1 MDFDE
6 ISIDHIDQ
14 FEADREMT
22 EKLESMTSF
31 SEAMEI
37 LGGGME
43 AKKEAIDKLN
53 SMRSSYIDNLEGHEL
68 AEIVLECETWDG
80 SLEDYRMD
88 RNINEALLVGFENDL
103 MKLALAIHHGDY
115 SPYHEYVKMDEHG
128 HLVSMSEYDYY
139 KELKDNRERI
149 YSRYEELLSEQPMII
164 SNEFTW
170 I

>member
-43 AKKEAIDKLN
+43 AKKGVIDKLN
-53 SMRSSYIDNLEGHEL
+53 SMRKSYIDNLEGHEL
-68 AEIVLECETWDG
+68 AEIALECNSWDG
-80 SLEDYRMD
+80 SMEDYLMD
-88 RNINEALLVGFENDL
+88 ENRNELLLMGFGNDL
-103 MKLALAIHHGDY
+103 MKMAFAIHHGDY
-115 SPYHEYVKMDEHG
+115 SPYHDYVRMDAYG
-128 HLVSMSEYDYY
+128 HLVSMDEYEYY
-139 KELKDNRERI
+139 KELKDNRDEI
-149 YSRYEELLSEQPMII
+149 YSRYEELLSEYPLFI
-164 SNEFTW
+164 SDAFTW
-170 I
+170 M

>member
-1 MDFDE
+1 MGFDE

-43 AKKEAIDKLN
+43 AKKEVIEKLK
-53 SMRSSYIDNLEGHEL
+53 SMRKSYIDNLEGHEL

-80 SLEDYRMD
+80 SLGDYRVD
-88 RNINEALLVGFENDL
+88 ENDNEFLMMVFGNDL
-103 MKLALAIHHGDY
+103 MKMAFAMYNGDY
-115 SPYHEYVKMDEHG
+115 SPYHDYVRMDAYG
-128 HLVSMSEYDYY
+128 HLVSMDEYEYY
-139 KELKDNRERI
+139 KDLEDNREEI
-149 YSRYEELLSEQPMII
+149 YDRYEELLSENPLFI
-164 SNEFTW
+164 SDEFTW